1 VILVNGTASEYI
13 PALDRG
19 VAYGDGVFRTLLLDK
34 GRPRAWGEHYAKLLG
49 DCAALGITCPHQSSL
64 QTDISNL
71 AREEPN
77 SGIKIIVTR
86 GIGERGYA
94 PVVGANA
101 CRIALSFPV
110 PDVYKKYAA
119 EGITARVCE
128 LRVGFQPRL
137 AGVKHLNRLENVMA
151 RREWTDRSIVE
162 GLLLDGTGNVI
173 GGTMSNVFIVERS
186 VLVTPDLRQCGVAGV
201 TRERVLRHARV
212 RGIDCTITSISL
224 QRLLGADELFVTNSL
239 MGACQV
245 RILGEKSW
253 AAGNMTHTV
262 RRWLDDEDR

>member
-1 VILVNGTASEYI
+1 MILVNGTASEYI

-34 GRPRAWGEHYAKLLG
+34 GRPRAWREHYAKLQG
-49 DCAALGITCPHQSSL
+49 DCVALGITCPDQDSV
-64 QTDISNL
+64 QADISHL
-71 AREEPN
+71 AREAPN
-77 SGIKIIVTR
+77 TGIKIIVTR

-94 PVVGANA
+94 PVAGANA

-119 EGITARVCE
+119 EGITARVCA

-137 AGVKHLNRLENVMA
+137 AGIKHLNRLENVMA
-151 RREWTDRSIVE
+151 RREWTDRSIAE
-162 GLLLDGTGNVI
+162 GLLLDGAGNAI
-173 GGTMSNVFIVERS
+173 GGTMSNVFIVEQGA
-186 VLVTPDLRQCGVAGV
+186 LVTSDLSECGVAGV

-212 RGIDCTITSISL
+212 LGVDCSIARISL
-224 QRLLGADELFVTNSL
+224 QRLLDADEVFVTNSL

-245 RILGEKSW
+245 RTLGEKSW
-253 AAGNMTHTV
+253 AAGDMTHTV
-262 RRWLDDEDR
+262 RRWLDDEDC